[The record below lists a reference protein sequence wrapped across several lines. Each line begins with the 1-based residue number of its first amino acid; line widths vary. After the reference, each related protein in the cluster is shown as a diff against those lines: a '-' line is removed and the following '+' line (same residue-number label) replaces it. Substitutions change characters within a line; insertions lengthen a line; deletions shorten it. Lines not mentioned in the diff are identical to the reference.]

1 MINTGLLAE
10 ETRQRQALRPLAV
23 TSGRMSREEYDAA
36 NPAANATTSENS
48 TTTRTWTP
56 SGPAPVRPEMGTFN
70 APEYDEGEI
79 AQLRQRQA
87 GPQIRKL
94 RDVTLQA
101 LSGSGMA
108 AKGWENPNVRRTTV
122 RQALQGYGSGLGSIL
137 ASAQNTAMNQYQQ
150 RYQNQ
155 YNAAQT
161 NFEANRLAKMTEY
174 QNLWTSWAKQGTE
187 RTNVTG
193 SSSGSGGGAAS
204 SSGLGIT
211 SQQSTPSPMGP
222 QPYSPEIK
230 YQNFTVKN
238 AGKEMPYFMQGTS
251 GY

>member
-1 MINTGLLAE
+1 MINTSLLAE
-10 ETRQRQALRPLAV
+10 EFKQRSARNPVQV
-23 TSGRMSREEYDAA
+23 TSGRMTREEYDAA
-36 NPAANATTSENS
+36 NPTANATSTSS
-48 TTTRTWTP
+48 SSTTRTWTP
-56 SGPAPVRPEMGTFN
+56 SGPVPVRPEMGTFT

-101 LSGSGMA
+101 ISGGQQ
-108 AKGWENPNVRRTTV
+108 GWENPNIRRTTV

-137 ASAQNTAMNQYQQ
+137 SSAQNTAMSQYNQ
-150 RYQNQ
+150 RYQNA

-193 SSSGSGGGAAS
+193 SGTNTGAAS

-211 SQQSTPSPMGP
+211 SQQSTPRPISEP
-222 QPYSPEIK
+222 QWSPETK
-230 YQNFTVKN
+230 YQNFTVTN
-238 AGKEMPYFMQGTS
+238 QGKEMPYFLQGTS